1 MSFVSRTAANTYS
14 HRTFAV
20 TASSGITLTNADG
33 ISGNTT
39 INVASASTNSAN
51 NLVLRDSNGDF
62 SAGIITATRFIG
74 EGNFDLVAPTTLTK
88 AIAPDANDSYDIGLG
103 NARYSNN

>member
-1 MSFVSRTAANTYS
+1 MAGTGYVVRTAANTYA

-51 NLVLRDSNGDF
+51 NLVLRDASGGF
-62 SAGIITATRFIG
+62 SAEDVNVATLDTTGNSTIG
-74 EGNFDLVAPTTLTK
+74 GTTWC
-88 AIAPDANDSYDIGLG
+88 NRCSYPFW
-103 NARYSNN
+103 